1 MITKS
6 AKRVSRNMVEL
17 LQIVR
22 YLKERGIQ
30 MYFKIELV
38 NLFDPDAEA
47 TMTLS
52 GAMGQGES
60 RNLSENIQ

>member
-1 MITKS
+1 
-6 AKRVSRNMVEL
+6 MVEL